1 LSHSK
6 ASLFS
11 FIADFACQPHIKGQ
25 IIYCLV
31 ISLSALSSTG
41 CVSAKVRGFSNVVE
55 GMAKDEVI
63 EAAGNPDYSKRS
75 NSKDR
80 WIYLFRNKNQPPAA
94 KEIHFKDGH
103 VVYIGPKIEPTTS
116 ADEIDKSNAAS
127 LAEETKLL
135 EEKKKARIELLEG
148 YAHPQTD
155 IEVEAKKR
163 APVYD
168 PL

>member
-1 LSHSK
+1 M
-6 ASLFS
+6 AVFAWRPFIFRRFISL
-11 FIADFACQPHIKGQ
+11 
-25 IIYCLV
+25 LV
-31 ISLSALSSTG
+31 ICISGLFLAG
-41 CVSAKVRGFSNVVE
+41 CGSAKVRGFSNVVE

-63 EAAGNPDYSKRS
+63 EAAGNPDYSKRA

-80 WIYLFRNKNQPPAA
+80 WIYLFRNKNQPPSA

-103 VVYIGPKIEPTTS
+103 VVYIGPKIEPTTT

-135 EEKKKARIELLEG
+135 EEKKRARSELLES
-148 YAHPQTD
+148 YSHPQTD
-155 IEVEAKKR
+155 IEAEAKKR